1 MNTSNIREK
10 DVGLNQY
17 NIMKKLSI
25 LIALVTSYGLTFSQN
40 DTIKNK
46 KDGHY
51 YFTLVKD
58 IEALDVQSQGR
69 TGTCWSF
76 SSLSFLE
83 SEIIRKGKKPVSLS
97 EMFIVRNAYL
107 EKAITYVRMHGQFN
121 FAAGGAFHDIP
132 YIIKKYGIVPEEIY
146 QGLNYGADKHNHA
159 EMDAVLKAMV
169 DEIVKNPQRKLTTS
183 WKEAINGVLDAYL
196 GKLPT
201 EFEFKGKK
209 YTPKSYA
216 ESLGLN
222 MDDYVAIGSFTHHPF
237 YQTFVLEVPDN
248 WGFGSIYNV
257 PLNEMEQ
264 IINDAVMNGYSVAW
278 GSDVSEKGFSFSNGL
293 AIVPKDEATIK
304 VKGRDNKHFSDAG
317 AEKISDAFDEPV
329 EEKEITQEMRQEA
342 FDNYETQDDHGMH
355 ITGIVKDQ
363 KGTKY
368 YIVKNSWGTENDCDG
383 YFYASEA
390 YVKYKTI
397 DFMIHKDALSK
408 EMKNKL
414 NIK

>member
-1 MNTSNIREK
+1 MIKNI
-10 DVGLNQY
+10 
-17 NIMKKLSI
+17 IITTLSI
-25 LIALVTSYGLTFSQN
+25 SILSLTSLAQT
-40 DTIKNK
+40 DTLKNK

-51 YFTLVKD
+51 FFSLVKD

-107 EKAITYVRMHGQFN
+107 DKAINYVRMHGTIN

-132 YIIKKYGIVPEEIY
+132 HTIKKYGIVPEEIY
-146 QGLNYGADKHNHA
+146 KGLNYGEEKHNHA
-159 EMDAVLKAMV
+159 ELDAILKATV
-169 DEIVKNPQRKLTTS
+169 EQIVKNPQRKLTPS
-183 WKEAINGVLDAYL
+183 WQNAINGILDAYF
-196 GKLPT
+196 GKVPT
-201 EFEFKGKK
+201 EFEYQGKK
-209 YTPKSYA
+209 YTPKTYA
-216 ESLGLN
+216 ASLGLN
-222 MDDYVAIGSFTHHPF
+222 MDDYVVIGSYTHHPF
-237 YQTFVLEVPDN
+237 YETFAIEVPDN
-248 WGFGSIYNV
+248 WNFGTIYNV

-264 IINDAVMNGYSVAW
+264 IMNDAVMKGYSIAW

-293 AIVPKDEATIK
+293 AIVPEDEATIS
-304 VKGRDNKHFSDAG
+304 VSGRDNKHFSDAG
-317 AEKISDAFDEPV
+317 AEKVSNAFDEPV
-329 EEKEITQEMRQEA
+329 KELEITQEMRQVA

-368 YIVKNSWGTENDCDG
+368 YIVKNSWGKENYTSG

-397 DFMIHKDALSK
+397 DFMVHKDALSP
-408 EMKNKL
+408 EMKKKL

>member
-1 MNTSNIREK
+1 MIKRLLFTT
-10 DVGLNQY
+10 
-17 NIMKKLSI
+17 LSI
-25 LIALVTSYGLTFSQN
+25 SLLFATSFAQT
-40 DTIKNK
+40 DTLKNK

-51 YFTLVKD
+51 YFSLVKD

-107 EKAITYVRMHGQFN
+107 DKAVNYVRMHGSIN

-132 YIIKKYGIVPEEIY
+132 HTIKKYGIVPEEIY
-146 QGLNYGADKHNHA
+146 KGLNYGEEKHNHA
-159 EMDAVLKAMV
+159 ELDAILKATV
-169 DEIVKNPQRKLTTS
+169 EQIVKNPQRKLTPS
-183 WKEAINGVLDAYL
+183 WQSAIDGILDAYF
-196 GKLPT
+196 GELPT
-201 EFEFKGKK
+201 EFEYQGKK
-209 YTPKSYA
+209 YTPKTYA
-216 ESLGLN
+216 ASLGLN
-222 MDDYVAIGSFTHHPF
+222 MDDYVVIGSYTHHPF
-237 YQTFVLEVPDN
+237 YEVFAIEVPDN
-248 WGFGSIYNV
+248 WNFGTIYNV

-264 IINDAVMNGYSVAW
+264 IMNDAVIKGYSIAW

-293 AIVPKDEATIK
+293 AIVPEDEATITVAGK
-304 VKGRDNKHFSDAG
+304 DNKHFSDAG
-317 AEKISDAFDEPV
+317 AEKVSNAFDEPV
-329 EEKEITQEMRQEA
+329 KELEITQEMRQTA

-368 YIVKNSWGTENDCDG
+368 YIVKNSWGTENYASG
-383 YFYASEA
+383 YFYASET

-397 DFMIHKDALSK
+397 DYMVHKDALSS
-408 EMKNKL
+408 EMKKKL